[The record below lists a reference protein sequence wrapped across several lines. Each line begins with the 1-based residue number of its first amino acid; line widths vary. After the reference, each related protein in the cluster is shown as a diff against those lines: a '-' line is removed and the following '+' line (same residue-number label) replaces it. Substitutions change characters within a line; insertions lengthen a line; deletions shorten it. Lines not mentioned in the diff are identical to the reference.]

1 MEKQVLSAICLGNDA
16 NFRTICDLAPGRLCE
31 EAVDRKL
38 ENLEKN
44 RIHTWKNENSG
55 WCRCQGLLTSDA
67 AMV

>member
-38 ENLEKN
+38 ENLEKKQDS
-44 RIHTWKNENSG
+44 HMKE
-55 WCRCQGLLTSDA
+55 
-67 AMV
+67 